1 MDRAEQLADFLA
13 GDLEPDEHAAL
24 EAELARD
31 PALRV
36 DLDAIRRADSAL
48 GQLPSPVPPA
58 GFEQRLDAALAPAI
72 ATALAGRTGSTAADA
87 AMTTDTAER
96 PTDELGERRQRAT
109 QRRAGLPRW
118 VTAVSGAA
126 AALVVLAGA
135 GVVISGVL
143 GSGDDAGT
151 FETQSLDTADDG
163 EMSSDD
169 AGDDAT
175 GSIAVDGPLL
185 LASDRD
191 LDEDAVRAL
200 LDDPDAFGLADRDLD
215 AAAADQ
221 LSGPYAQALGARS
234 GSEAPTA
241 ESDAMEAPE
250 SEDAAE
256 DSADDGADAD
266 AGATTEDDS
275 GEDAIEESAP
285 ADGAGAAEL
294 RMGPDISPA
303 DREQVGACLTELIG
317 TEPGIVPVYAE
328 LASFEGSPA
337 ILFGLVTESPET
349 GQFTRREVWV
359 VDRSTCEVRL
369 LIQN

>member
-1 MDRAEQLADFLA
+1 MTDVLADIKTLHRKA
-13 GDLEPDEHAAL
+13 EAQRADAAYATGKL
-24 EAELARD
+24 H
-31 PALRV
+31 
-36 DLDAIRRADSAL
+36 DAI
-48 GQLPSPVPPA
+48 
-58 GFEQRLDAALAPAI
+58 AA
-72 ATALAGRTGSTAADA
+72 ALAGRTGSTAADA
-87 AMTTDTAER
+87 AMTTDAAER
-96 PTDELGERRQRAT
+96 PIDELGERRQRAT
-109 QRRAGLPRW
+109 QRRSGLPRW
-118 VTAVSGAA
+118 ATAVSGAA

-135 GVVISGVL
+135 GVMVSGVL
-143 GSGDDAGT
+143 GGGDDAGT

-163 EMSSDD
+163 EMPSDD
-169 AGDDAT
+169 AGDSAA

-221 LSGPYAQALGARS
+221 LSGPYAQALGAQS

-241 ESDAMEAPE
+241 ESDAMDAPE

-256 DSADDGADAD
+256 DSADEGADAD
-266 AGATTEDDS
+266 
-275 GEDAIEESAP
+275 
-285 ADGAGAAEL
+285 AGAAEL
-294 RMGPDISPA
+294 RMGPDISRA

-369 LIQN
+369 LVQN